1 MMLGKMELQSTA
13 YGMDNTL
20 SPIDEDINVLMN
32 QAIDNL
38 PKDIYKKLDYE
49 LSVDN
54 DYDVIEADDSIKNNA
69 FVIINQD
76 NKDIIYQRV
85 ASSLVPYS
93 IQTGMTAKRIIGLC
107 KVKTDLRKVFDIQ
120 LNDGTDE
127 ELEEAQRNLSNSYDE
142 FIKKYGYIN
151 DSVNARAFD
160 SDPDYYL
167 LTSIENKIS
176 KDEEDDKP
184 TYLKG
189 DVFTKRTIR
198 KSKDIINAENAEDA
212 LRCSLNNRGCVDL
225 EYIKKIYSKEEREI
239 IEELDNL
246 IYQDPSKIHNF
257 NDGWVIASEYLS
269 GNVKEKLK
277 YAQTMN
283 IDNKYDRNIEAL
295 ENVQPE
301 PLDYDEISVKL
312 GSTWIP
318 EDIYHEFCCELLDIP
333 RYSQSRLKIKY
344 APEINNWL
352 FQASGLYGYGV
363 KNTNTWGTERADAL
377 SIIKNTLNLQSI
389 TIFDKTSDERKVVN
403 PVETANAREKQE
415 LIKQEFKEWIWKD
428 EDRRN
433 RLVNLY
439 NEKFNCMKEREYDGS
454 YLTFEGMNPTINL
467 REHQKNAV
475 ARVIYGGNTLLAHA
489 VGAGKTYECIASAM
503 ELKRLGI
510 VNKPMFVVPNHLL
523 GQWANEVL
531 KLYPTANIL
540 VATQKDFE
548 KTRRKKL
555 MGRIATGEWDAV
567 LIAHSSFGL
576 IPMSKEY
583 EQKYMENQIQEV
595 VDAIERIKVESGDGL
610 SVKKLE
616 QIKSSLDIKLKTLL
630 DRPKDD
636 VVNFEELGVDQLIVD
651 EAHMFKNLPMYSKIR
666 NVAGINNTESK
677 KATDLFMKISYIL
690 ENNDGKGAVF
700 ATGTP
705 ISNSMGELYA
715 MQKYLQPDRLRE
727 MGLTHFDEWASTF
740 GEVVNSFEIAP
751 DGSGFRTKAR
761 FAQFFN
767 IPELMTLFK
776 EVADIKTSKMLEL
789 PVPKLKGGDYKTIVA
804 PKSDELGEF
813 VDKLAE
819 RSEIIKNGCDPRID
833 NMLLVTNDGRK
844 AALDLRMIDPN
855 MPDLPNSKI
864 NMAVENIYRI
874 WLENKDDRLTQLVF
888 CDLSTPR
895 TDGTFNVY
903 DDIKDKLVARGVP
916 EEEIE
921 FIHNAKTNPQKL
933 KLFEDMRNGTK
944 RILIGS
950 TSKMGAGMNVQDKLV
965 ALHHLDCPWRPSDI
979 EQREGRILRQGNQ
992 NEEVEIYRYVTEGSF
1007 DAYSYQLIQTKATFI
1022 NQIMAN
1028 SNGSGRTA
1036 EDLDRDTLTYAEVK
1050 ALASGNPLILD
1061 KFRIENKLKQ
1071 LYLSKSR
1078 YDKSH
1083 IELESKFNR
1092 ELPRQLKYQKQY
1104 LDCLEKDIQN
1114 VEDLSADNFHI
1125 TLRDEYF
1132 TSRKDASTKFYQSLS
1147 ILRTSEE
1154 TKLGQI
1160 SGFDIVGTREELR
1173 FTPVIWIKGNGK
1185 YKVEINNVDEIGNIL
1200 KLENMLK
1207 SFENKISTVKEQI
1220 AYTEKQ
1226 LVDVKEELDKPFTMG
1241 DRIKELQK
1249 EKARI
1254 DSELDLDKQELQQE
1268 VSDEKDED
1276 LEI

>member
-1 MMLGKMELQSTA
+1 
-13 YGMDNTL
+13 
-20 SPIDEDINVLMN
+20 
-32 QAIDNL
+32 
-38 PKDIYKKLDYE
+38 
-49 LSVDN
+49 
-54 DYDVIEADDSIKNNA
+54 
-69 FVIINQD
+69 
-76 NKDIIYQRV
+76 
-85 ASSLVPYS
+85 
-93 IQTGMTAKRIIGLC
+93 
-107 KVKTDLRKVFDIQ
+107 
-120 LNDGTDE
+120 
-127 ELEEAQRNLSNSYDE
+127 
-142 FIKKYGYIN
+142 
-151 DSVNARAFD
+151 
-160 SDPDYYL
+160 
-167 LTSIENKIS
+167 
-176 KDEEDDKP
+176 
-184 TYLKG
+184 
-189 DVFTKRTIR
+189 
-198 KSKDIINAENAEDA
+198 
-212 LRCSLNNRGCVDL
+212 
-225 EYIKKIYSKEEREI
+225 
-239 IEELDNL
+239 
-246 IYQDPSKIHNF
+246 
-257 NDGWVIASEYLS
+257 
-269 GNVKEKLK
+269 
-277 YAQTMN
+277 
-283 IDNKYDRNIEAL
+283 
-295 ENVQPE
+295 
-301 PLDYDEISVKL
+301 
-312 GSTWIP
+312 
-318 EDIYHEFCCELLDIP
+318 
-333 RYSQSRLKIKY
+333 
-344 APEINNWL
+344 
-352 FQASGLYGYGV
+352 
-363 KNTNTWGTERADAL
+363 
-377 SIIKNTLNLQSI
+377 
-389 TIFDKTSDERKVVN
+389 
-403 PVETANAREKQE
+403 
-415 LIKQEFKEWIWKD
+415 
-428 EDRRN
+428 
-433 RLVNLY
+433 
-439 NEKFNCMKEREYDGS
+439 
-454 YLTFEGMNPTINL
+454 
-467 REHQKNAV
+467 
-475 ARVIYGGNTLLAHA
+475 
-489 VGAGKTYECIASAM
+489 
-503 ELKRLGI
+503 
-510 VNKPMFVVPNHLL
+510 
-523 GQWANEVL
+523 
-531 KLYPTANIL
+531 
-540 VATQKDFE
+540 
-548 KTRRKKL
+548 
-555 MGRIATGEWDAV
+555 
-567 LIAHSSFGL
+567 
-576 IPMSKEY
+576 
-583 EQKYMENQIQEV
+583 MENQIQEV
-595 VDAIERIKVESGDGL
+595 VDAIERIKAESGDGL

-636 VVNFEELGVDQLIVD
+636 VVNFEELGVDELIVD

-705 ISNSMGELYA
+705 ISNSMGELYV

-776 EVADIKTSKMLEL
+776 EVADIKTSKMLDL

-874 WLENKDDRLTQLVF
+874 WLENKEDRLTQLVF

-1061 KFRIENKLKQ
+1061 KFRIENELKQ

-1104 LDCLEKDIQN
+1104 LDSLEKDIQN

-1125 TLRDEYF
+1125 TLRNEYF

-1154 TKLGQI
+1154 TKIGQI

>member
-1 MMLGKMELQSTA
+1 
-13 YGMDNTL
+13 
-20 SPIDEDINVLMN
+20 
-32 QAIDNL
+32 
-38 PKDIYKKLDYE
+38 
-49 LSVDN
+49 
-54 DYDVIEADDSIKNNA
+54 
-69 FVIINQD
+69 
-76 NKDIIYQRV
+76 
-85 ASSLVPYS
+85 
-93 IQTGMTAKRIIGLC
+93 
-107 KVKTDLRKVFDIQ
+107 
-120 LNDGTDE
+120 
-127 ELEEAQRNLSNSYDE
+127 
-142 FIKKYGYIN
+142 
-151 DSVNARAFD
+151 
-160 SDPDYYL
+160 
-167 LTSIENKIS
+167 
-176 KDEEDDKP
+176 
-184 TYLKG
+184 
-189 DVFTKRTIR
+189 
-198 KSKDIINAENAEDA
+198 
-212 LRCSLNNRGCVDL
+212 
-225 EYIKKIYSKEEREI
+225 
-239 IEELDNL
+239 
-246 IYQDPSKIHNF
+246 
-257 NDGWVIASEYLS
+257 
-269 GNVKEKLK
+269 
-277 YAQTMN
+277 
-283 IDNKYDRNIEAL
+283 
-295 ENVQPE
+295 
-301 PLDYDEISVKL
+301 
-312 GSTWIP
+312 
-318 EDIYHEFCCELLDIP
+318 
-333 RYSQSRLKIKY
+333 
-344 APEINNWL
+344 
-352 FQASGLYGYGV
+352 
-363 KNTNTWGTERADAL
+363 
-377 SIIKNTLNLQSI
+377 
-389 TIFDKTSDERKVVN
+389 
-403 PVETANAREKQE
+403 
-415 LIKQEFKEWIWKD
+415 
-428 EDRRN
+428 
-433 RLVNLY
+433 
-439 NEKFNCMKEREYDGS
+439 MKEREYDGS

-776 EVADIKTSKMLEL
+776 EVADIKTSKMLDL

-1061 KFRIENKLKQ
+1061 KFRIENELKQ

-1132 TSRKDASTKFYQSLS
+1132 TSRKDASTKFYQS
-1147 ILRTSEE
+1147 
-1154 TKLGQI
+1154 
-1160 SGFDIVGTREELR
+1160 
-1173 FTPVIWIKGNGK
+1173 
-1185 YKVEINNVDEIGNIL
+1185 
-1200 KLENMLK
+1200 
-1207 SFENKISTVKEQI
+1207 
-1220 AYTEKQ
+1220 
-1226 LVDVKEELDKPFTMG
+1226 
-1241 DRIKELQK
+1241 
-1249 EKARI
+1249 
-1254 DSELDLDKQELQQE
+1254 
-1268 VSDEKDED
+1268 
-1276 LEI
+1276 